1 MNCRKELPVADNSG
15 RRGSVEIPEIVRA
28 PAWRR
33 VLDWSREELL
43 HRLGQPAGLERVI
56 KTGVL
61 VPCSITPPADTF
73 WTRSV
78 TAWDTWLDPSSS
90 YFARPY
96 TLDYRKPDGTS
107 HLEGLLITIPEAE
120 NLIQEETIHDFQCDI
135 SLLRGMS
142 SSKSESHDIT
152 DINDLAVLRSPELAE
167 PVTPEHLQKNMSHGG
182 LRLDRMRFAEYQWSE
197 RRYYWHNDDGSHHFS
212 AARYQAGR
220 LQLPVPL
227 TGTLH
232 HYSVNVQ
239 MVPALRNKWQMFVIP
254 KEELFGSFYESMK
267 AFESP
272 FAWSALPENMHDPRA
287 SGTELCIVWLER
299 DNARACAAANILA
312 RYGFPD
318 FGETLTGLAR
328 YGQRKSVLAG

>member
-1 MNCRKELPVADNSG
+1 MKYQRSSELRHGAGFSTG
-15 RRGSVEIPEIVRA
+15 RVR
-28 PAWRR
+28 
-33 VLDWSREELL
+33 S
-43 HRLGQPAGLERVI
+43 
-56 KTGVL
+56 
-61 VPCSITPPADTF
+61 CC
-73 WTRSV
+73 

-96 TLDYRKPDGTS
+96 TLDYRKPDGTG

-120 NLIQEETIHDFQCDI
+120 NLIQEEIIHDFQCDI
-135 SLLRGMS
+135 SLLKGMS

-152 DINDLAVLRSPELAE
+152 DINDLAVLRSPGLTE

-182 LRLDRMRFAEYQWSE
+182 LRLDRMRFAEYPWSE

-220 LQLPVPL
+220 LQQPVPL
-227 TGTLH
+227 TGALH
-232 HYSVNVQ
+232 RYSVNVQ

-254 KEELFGSFYESMK
+254 KEELFGSFYDSMK

-272 FAWSALPENMHDPRA
+272 FAWSALPENMHDPRT
-287 SGTELCIVWLER
+287 SGTELCIIWLER
-299 DNARACAAANILA
+299 DNARACAAANVLA

>member
-1 MNCRKELPVADNSG
+1 M
-15 RRGSVEIPEIVRA
+15 
-28 PAWRR
+28 
-33 VLDWSREELL
+33 
-43 HRLGQPAGLERVI
+43 
-56 KTGVL
+56 
-61 VPCSITPPADTF
+61 
-73 WTRSV
+73 
-78 TAWDTWLDPSSS
+78 
-90 YFARPY
+90 
-96 TLDYRKPDGTS
+96 
-107 HLEGLLITIPEAE
+107 
-120 NLIQEETIHDFQCDI
+120 
-135 SLLRGMS
+135 
-142 SSKSESHDIT
+142 
-152 DINDLAVLRSPELAE
+152 LRSPELAE

-272 FAWSALPENMHDPRA
+272 FAWSALPGTCTIRGRVAQSCASYGWNGIMPEPVPRQTFWPDMD
-287 SGTELCIVWLER
+287 SRTS
-299 DNARACAAANILA
+299 AR
-312 RYGFPD
+312 R
-318 FGETLTGLAR
+318 
-328 YGQRKSVLAG
+328 